1 MDNTKD
7 KLSAAGSSMRLL
19 KKLKA
24 KEDETSLFMSS
35 FDPTV
40 SRTAK
45 LKKEKDN
52 RKKKK
57 GTDSKQDDL
66 YDIKGIL
73 LRNGV
78 NLCDCLDQKVFSKY
92 HVNLLILILP
102 SVLVAISTV
111 SSVDPGNVGMS
122 AGRKELGST
131 TLFNTIPVLQL

>member
-1 MDNTKD
+1 MDDTKD

-24 KEDETSLFMSS
+24 KEDETSLFMST

-45 LKKEKDN
+45 LKKKNDR

-57 GTDSKQDDL
+57 KERDSGQNDL
-66 YDIKGIL
+66 YDNKGIL

-78 NLCDCLDQKVFSKY
+78 DLCDCLDQKVIKY
-92 HVNLLILILP
+92 FKL
-102 SVLVAISTV
+102 TYC
-111 SSVDPGNVGMS
+111 
-122 AGRKELGST
+122 
-131 TLFNTIPVLQL
+131 F

>member
-57 GTDSKQDDL
+57 GTDSKRDDL

-78 NLCDCLDQKVFSKY
+78 NLCDCLDHKVF
-92 HVNLLILILP
+92 
-102 SVLVAISTV
+102 
-111 SSVDPGNVGMS
+111 
-122 AGRKELGST
+122 
-131 TLFNTIPVLQL
+131 F